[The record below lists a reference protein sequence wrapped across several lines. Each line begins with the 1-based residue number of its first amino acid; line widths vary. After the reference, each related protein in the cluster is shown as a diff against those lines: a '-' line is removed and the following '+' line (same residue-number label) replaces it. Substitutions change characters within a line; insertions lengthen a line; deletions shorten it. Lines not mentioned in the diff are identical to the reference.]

1 MTDEEKKEDN
11 NESDL
16 DKLKRETQEYL
27 DGWKRAEAN
36 LINYKKDELKRLE
49 DTAKFGS
56 EALIVELISVLDS
69 FDLGIAVMEQSG
81 VSDKG
86 IYIIKGQLD
95 GVLERRGLKKIKVE
109 VGDKF
114 DGNLHEVVNE
124 TDGGNPGTVAEEVS
138 AGYALHDKVIRPV
151 RIKIFK

>member
-1 MTDEEKKEDN
+1 MTDEEKKEEN

-16 DKLKRETQEYL
+16 DKLKRESQEYL

-56 EALIVELISVLDS
+56 EALIIELISVLDS
-69 FDLGIAVMEQSG
+69 FDLGVAAMEQSG

-86 IYIIKGQLD
+86 IYIIKGQLETI
-95 GVLERRGLKKIKVE
+95 LERRGLKKIKVE

-124 TDGGNPGTVAEEVS
+124 TDGGIPGTVAKEVS
-138 AGYALHDKVIRPV
+138 AGYALHDKIIRPA